1 MYDHKIH
8 SSWTHFFVLN
18 KNLILGIMDVVDSI
32 EKLVPNKED
41 IFRVFQ
47 MNLQDIKLVLL
58 GMDPYP
64 NPKNAMGLAFSVY
77 KDQPIPGSLYNIYKE
92 LQQEFPERNYKFTHG
107 DISRWME
114 EGIFLYNCALTTLPW
129 KSGSH
134 LELWKP
140 FTNQLISYLSLAGL
154 CPRNRGRASTNPNI
168 VFLLL
173 GNSAIQKKV
182 YIQHKQNIVSATHP
196 SPLSAHN
203 GFFGSNVFKKLE
215 AILQS
220 PVNWNI

>member
-1 MYDHKIH
+1 MDSLRKLMELMYDHKIH

-18 KNLILGIMDVVDSI
+18 KDLILDIISVINDI
-32 EKLVPNKED
+32 EKIVPQKEN

-47 MNLQDIKLVLL
+47 MNLQDIKVVLL

-107 DISRWME
+107 DISRWVE
-114 EGIFLYNCALTTLPW
+114 EGIFLYNSALTTLPW

-140 FTNQLISYLSLAGL
+140 FSNKLISYLS
-154 CPRNRGRASTNPNI
+154 TNPNK

-182 YIQHKQNIVSATHP
+182 YIQHKHNIVSATHP

-203 GFFGSNVFKKLE
+203 GFFGSNVFKKVE